1 MENFLVILQIS
12 LTKSFLVQKM
22 LYLFRILAPL
32 HRNQRKIVPRWRQRE
47 LKNFLEFGVIKNS
60 VNFPDCDVP
69 YSGKGRIAI
78 AHKNIPNMLS
88 SITSAL
94 ARADVNIDNLINKS
108 KGQWAYT
115 IADVDEIDVDKVDEI
130 IAEIKK
136 VNGVVRAR
144 VVRLS

>member
-1 MENFLVILQIS
+1 
-12 LTKSFLVQKM
+12 
-22 LYLFRILAPL
+22 
-32 HRNQRKIVPRWRQRE
+32 
-47 LKNFLEFGVIKNS
+47 
-60 VNFPDCDVP
+60 
-69 YSGKGRIAI
+69 
-78 AHKNIPNMLS
+78 MLS